1 MRLNEL
7 EVLQLLKDKL
17 IEAAK
22 VKGTELTDSDFGSQ
36 RWKTSKKNVYYLD
49 KYQKNLYENH
59 ASKTKLGT
67 GVEAVRS
74 SAAMIFNLLGEEYF
88 VLDKKYYS
96 DIVYEQG
103 FRAIKN
109 SPEARLDTVFSSS
122 DKTEMY
128 AVEAKLLEWKD
139 SPKNLAKAYLDKRRY
154 YATNKNCQ
162 SFIDFFQSLILQEQD
177 SYGRYKHLTKRYDA
191 IQMTIHTLALYNH
204 FSKATNSTI
213 KKLTLLNV
221 VWRYD
226 CDEYAIEEQEAQ
238 EYIKKAN
245 SRFAPLFKQIG
256 IDFSIQYSTFQDFM
270 QRIDFS
276 NAPKRF
282 EYLKR
287 YEI

>member
-22 VKGTELTDSDFGSQ
+22 VKGTELTDRDFGSR
-36 RWKTSKKNVYYLD
+36 RWKMSKKNVYYLN
-49 KYQKNLYENH
+49 KYQNNLFENPGP
-59 ASKTKLGT
+59 KTELGT

-96 DIVYEQG
+96 DIEYEKG

-109 SPEARLDTVFSSS
+109 SPEAHLDAVFNSL

-139 SPKNLAKAYLDKRRY
+139 SPKNLAKAYLDKRKY

-204 FSKATNSTI
+204 FSKETTSTI

>member
-22 VKGTELTDSDFGSQ
+22 VKGTELTDSDFGSL
-36 RWKTSKKNVYYLD
+36 RWKTSKKNVYYLSD
-49 KYQKNLYENH
+49 YLDNLFENP
-59 ASKTKLGT
+59 APKTKLGT

-88 VLDKKYYS
+88 VLDKKDYS
-96 DIVYEQG
+96 DIEYEQG
-103 FRAIKN
+103 FRAIKK
-109 SPEARLDTVFSSS
+109 SPKARLDTVFRSS

-162 SFIDFFQSLILQEQD
+162 SFIDFFQSLILQKQD
-177 SYGRYKHLTKRYDA
+177 SYGWYKHLTKRYDA

-204 FSKATNSTI
+204 FSEEKTSTI

>member
-22 VKGTELTDSDFGSQ
+22 VKGPELTDSDFGSQ
-36 RWKTSKKNVYYLD
+36 RWKMSKKNVYYLN
-49 KYQKNLYENH
+49 KYQKNLFENPEPN
-59 ASKTKLGT
+59 TKLGT

-88 VLDKKYYS
+88 VLDKKDYS
-96 DIVYEQG
+96 DIEYEQG
-103 FRAIKN
+103 FRAIKK
-109 SPEARLDTVFSSS
+109 SPKARLDTVFRSS

-162 SFIDFFQSLILQEQD
+162 SFIDFFQSLILQKQD
-177 SYGRYKHLTKRYDA
+177 SYGWYKHLTKRYDA

-204 FSKATNSTI
+204 FSEEKTSTI

-221 VWRYD
+221 VWKYD

>member
-22 VKGTELTDSDFGSQ
+22 VKGPELTDSDFGSQ
-36 RWKTSKKNVYYLD
+36 RWKMSKKNVYYLN
-49 KYQKNLYENH
+49 KYQKNLFENPEPN
-59 ASKTKLGT
+59 TKLGT

-88 VLDKKYYS
+88 VLDKKDYS
-96 DIVYEQG
+96 DIEYEQG
-103 FRAIKN
+103 FRAIKK
-109 SPEARLDTVFSSS
+109 SPKARLDTVFRSS

-162 SFIDFFQSLILQEQD
+162 SFIDFFQSLILQKQD
-177 SYGRYKHLTKRYDA
+177 SYGWYKHLTKRYDA

-204 FSKATNSTI
+204 FSEEKTSTI

>member
-22 VKGTELTDSDFGSQ
+22 VKGTELTDRDFGSQ
-36 RWKTSKKNVYYLD
+36 RWKMSKKNVYYLH
-49 KYQKNLYENH
+49 KYQKNLFENP
-59 ASKTKLGT
+59 AKTKLGT

-74 SAAMIFNLLGEEYF
+74 SAAMIFNLLGKGNF
-88 VLDKKYYS
+88 VLDKKDYS
-96 DIVYEQG
+96 DIEYEQG

-139 SPKNLAKAYLDKRRY
+139 SPKNLAKAYLDKKRY

-177 SYGRYKHLTKRYDA
+177 SYGWYKHLTKRYDA

-204 FSKATNSTI
+204 FSKETTSTI

>member
-36 RWKTSKKNVYYLD
+36 RWKMSKKNVYYLD
-49 KYQKNLYENH
+49 KYQKNLFENPVP
-59 ASKTKLGT
+59 KTKLGT

-88 VLDKKYYS
+88 VLDKKDYS

-103 FRAIKN
+103 FRAIKK
-109 SPEARLDTVFSSS
+109 SPEARLDTVFNSL

-204 FSKATNSTI
+204 FSKETKSTI

-256 IDFSIQYSTFQDFM
+256 IDFSIQYSTLQDFM